1 MQLQPGQVAVV
12 TGGASGLGLAL
23 AEAFARRGLHV
34 VVADVEAGP
43 LADAVARIEASGADA
58 LGRQTDVSVPEQV
71 DALAAATIDRF
82 GRVDLICNNAGVS
95 TLGPRIW
102 EVPLADWDWVLRVN
116 LGGVINGIRAFV
128 PHLVAQ
134 GRGHVVNT
142 ASMAG
147 VSVPPMHGPYLAS
160 KHAVVALSESLAL
173 ELSTVAPGVGVTV
186 VCPGVIDTNI
196 QFSGRNRP
204 DGSTGTATNAPVTLD
219 DDDFAAVHDWT
230 LTISRPSLMPAAD
243 AAGIVLR
250 AIEADRLHVA
260 PNGLVDGARA
270 RVELLM
276 ANLAAQ

>member
-1 MQLQPGQVAVV
+1 MELQPGQVAVV

-23 AEAFARRGLHV
+23 AEAFARRGVRV

-58 LGRQTDVSVPEQV
+58 LGRQTDVGVPEQV
-71 DALAAATIDRF
+71 DALAAATVDRF
-82 GRVDLICNNAGVS
+82 GRVDIICNNAGVS
-95 TLGPRIW
+95 TLGPHIW

-116 LGGVINGIRAFV
+116 LGSVINGIRAFV
-128 PHLVAQ
+128 PHFVAQ
-134 GRGHVVNT
+134 GSGHVVNT

-196 QFSGRNRP
+196 QYSGRNRP
-204 DGSTGTATNAPVTLD
+204 DGSTNTAVTLD
-219 DDDFAAVHDWT
+219 DDDFATVHDWT
-230 LTISRPSLMPAAD
+230 RTISAPSLMPAAD
-243 AAGIVLR
+243 AADIVLR

-260 PNGLVDGARA
+260 PNGLVDGVRA

-276 ANLAAQ
+276 ANLVAT